1 MKEIIKK
8 PFCCKKSKKNRK
20 GKRVRYFAIFLLFAF
35 FAAFLIG
42 APAVALAQAGQAELT
57 GEVRDS
63 AGAGLANATVTV
75 TQTETGDVTTTTSG
89 NDGVYIVTNLRPG
102 LYTVTVVAQS
112 FRRYVREGVGLTTGE
127 RIRLDITLTV
137 GEINEQ
143 VKVTADASLLRTE
156 TGSLGQV
163 IPNRRI
169 VDLPLNGR
177 NFFTLI
183 TLVPGV
189 AAPPPTTAGPSF
201 PRING
206 GRPRVNEYLF
216 DGISALQPEPGQVA
230 FNPVIDAI
238 QEFKVEVNSPP
249 AEFGRFNGGVVNLTT
264 KSGANTFHG
273 TVFEFLRNEALNARN
288 LFAPA
293 TTANPKK
300 PVFRRNQYGF
310 AVGGPIIKDRTFFFG
325 DFQGTRQL
333 IGRVLISNVPTL
345 AQRTGNFSANLGA
358 PLFLQTTTSGGV
370 TSVSA
375 TTTNTGTP
383 INVIDT
389 NGNTIQARVGQIFG
403 IGSGSD
409 RRAYAGNIVP
419 LADFDSAARKLLDRY
434 PLPTATGAANN
445 FRRVANERTNQDQF
459 DIRLDHRFS
468 DNDQVFGRFSFFN
481 EDATPVT
488 PLPDGSGIIT
498 QGVLGVQK
506 SRGYQAV
513 GNYQHVFPTNIL
525 NELRVGY
532 TRRSIDR
539 RLLLLD
545 SPPSQS
551 LGIPGIPQNAAFQN
565 ELPTFTV
572 AGLQQLGPST
582 NTDSLFNT
590 DVTQIFDAVGW
601 QHGRHSMKFGVDFRV
616 ERLNV
621 IQPPS
626 PTGVFNFTA
635 PFTNS
640 RGTAN
645 MIGAQ
650 PGNATTGS
658 VLSGQTG
665 NALASFLLGQVSN
678 FSIDLQQDV
687 IHPRARILEFFAQD
701 DFKVTSRLT
710 VNAGLRYTLN
720 FPSTE
725 TKNQGAIFNLETQQL
740 EYLGQNGYPETS
752 RELHPLNFGPR
763 LGIAYRLSERMVLRS
778 GYGLIWQEQAGIT
791 TPFTIPQFPFIQTV
805 TQRSLDG
812 VTPAFVLSTGPNVQ
826 PVPLTPDAGLG
837 QGVYSVDRDL
847 GSGYVQQ
854 WNLAVQR
861 EITGNL
867 VAEVAYAGSKI
878 THVGIPDTNINQLTA
893 EQLAQGNPLLQQ
905 VPNPYFGQIPRS
917 SSLGDPTIPRAQ
929 LIRPYPRFTTVS
941 LYRNNVGNTSYH
953 ALQAKLEKRLSQGL
967 AFLVSYTRSKLID
980 DAGQVFD
987 QSIQTGP
994 VGNFP
999 VADSFN
1005 RALEKDVSTGDI
1017 PNVFVTSFT
1026 YELPVGR
1033 GRRFNLSGIAD
1044 KLLGGWNINGTIL
1057 LQSGLPFPVTQI
1069 TNFNA
1074 FAGFGT
1080 QRPNVLRN
1088 PNLSGDERATGR
1100 WFDTSAFAVAP
1111 QFTLGNSSRNP
1122 VRGPGYRT
1130 ADIAFIKRMYIG
1142 EVINV
1147 EFRTE
1152 IFNLTNTPPLAN
1164 PNGVLGN
1171 AAFGTITSAGDPRV
1185 IQFGLKINF

>member
-1 MKEIIKK
+1 
-8 PFCCKKSKKNRK
+8 
-20 GKRVRYFAIFLLFAF
+20 
-35 FAAFLIG
+35 
-42 APAVALAQAGQAELT
+42 LAQAGQGELT
-57 GEVRDS
+57 GAVRDG
-63 AGAGLANATVTV
+63 AGAGVAKATVSV
-75 TQTETGDVTTTTSG
+75 TQTETGDVTTATSG
-89 NDGVYIVTNLRPG
+89 KDGVYTITNLRPG
-102 LYTVTVVAQS
+102 LYTVTVEAKS
-112 FRRYVREGVGLTTGE
+112 FRRFVREGVRMTTGE
-127 RIRLDITLTV
+127 RIRVDVALTV
-137 GEINEQ
+137 GGVNEE

-163 IPNRRI
+163 IRNRRI

-177 NFFTLI
+177 NFFSLI

-189 AAPPPTTAGPSF
+189 AAPPPTTAGPSV

-206 GRPRVNEYLF
+206 GRPRVNEYMY
-216 DGISALQPEPGQVA
+216 DGISVLQPEPGQVA

-238 QEFKVEVNSPP
+238 QEFKIEINSPP

-264 KSGANTFHG
+264 KSGGNELHG
-273 TVFEFLRNEALNARN
+273 TVFEFLRNEKLNARN

-293 TTANPKK
+293 TTDNPNK

-310 AVGGPIIKDRTFFFG
+310 AVGGPVIKDHTFFFG
-325 DFQGTRQL
+325 DFQGMRQL
-333 IGRVLISNVPTL
+333 IGRVVTSNVPTV
-345 AQRTGNFSANLGA
+345 AQRGGNFSSSLGA
-358 PLFLQTTTSGGV
+358 PLFLQSTTTGGV
-370 TSVSA
+370 TTVSA
-375 TTTNTGTP
+375 VTTNTGTP

-389 NGNTIQARVGQIFG
+389 NGNTIQARIGQIFR
-403 IGSGSD
+403 ISD

-419 LADFDSAARKLLDRY
+419 LADFDPVARKLLDRY
-434 PLPTATGAANN
+434 PLPTSSGAANN
-445 FRRVANERTNQDQF
+445 FRRVANEGTNQDQF

-488 PLPDGSGIIT
+488 PLPDGSGNIT
-498 QGVLGVQK
+498 QGALGFQK
-506 SRGYQAV
+506 SRGYQAM
-513 GNYQHVFPTNIL
+513 GNYQHVFSGQIV

-532 TRRSIDR
+532 TRRSLDR
-539 RLLLLD
+539 RALLLD

-551 LGIPGIPQNAAFQN
+551 LGLPGIPQNAAFQN
-565 ELPTFTV
+565 ELPTFTI

-590 DVTQIFDAVGW
+590 DVTQIFDSVGL
-601 QHGRHSMKFGVDFRV
+601 QRALHSMKFGVDYRL

-621 IQPPS
+621 LQPPS

-635 PFTNS
+635 PFSNS

-645 MIGAQ
+645 TVGTQ
-650 PGNATTGS
+650 PGNATTS
-658 VLSGQTG
+658 SLLSGQTG

-725 TKNQGAIFNLETQQL
+725 TDNQGAVFNLQTQQL
-740 EYLGQNGYPETS
+740 EYLGKNGFPEAA
-752 RELHPLNFGPR
+752 RELHKLNFGPR
-763 LGIAYRLSERMVLRS
+763 LGIAYRLTDRTVLRA
-778 GYGLIWQEQAGIT
+778 GYGLIWQEMAGIT
-791 TPFTIPQFPFIQTV
+791 TPFTLPQFPFIQTV

-812 VTPAFVLSTGPNVQ
+812 FTPAFTLATGPNVQ
-826 PVPLTPDAGLG
+826 PIPLSPDAGLG
-837 QGVYSVDRDL
+837 QGVFSVDRDL

-854 WNLAVQR
+854 WNLALQR
-861 EITGNL
+861 EITGNM
-867 VAEVAYAGSKI
+867 VFEVAYAGSKI
-878 THVGIPDTNINQLTA
+878 THVGIPDSNINQLTV
-893 EQLAQGNPLLQQ
+893 EQLAQGNTLLQT
-905 VPNPYFGQIPRS
+905 VTNPYFGQIPRS

-929 LIRPYPRFTTVS
+929 LLRPFPRFTTVS

-953 ALQAKLEKRLSQGL
+953 ALQAKFEKRFSQGL
-967 AFLVSYTRSKLID
+967 SFLVSYTRSKLID
-980 DAGQVFD
+980 DAGSVFD
-987 QSIQTGP
+987 ASILTGP
-994 VGNFP
+994 VANFP

-1026 YELPVGR
+1026 YELPVGKGKR
-1033 GRRFNLSGIAD
+1033 VNLSGVVD

-1057 LQSGLPFPVTQI
+1057 LQSGMPFSVTQI

-1074 FAGFGT
+1074 FAGFGA

-1088 PNLSGDERATGR
+1088 PNLPADERTTGR

-1111 QFTLGNSSRNP
+1111 QFTLGNASRNP

-1130 ADIAFIKRMYIG
+1130 ADIAFIKRTSFG
-1142 EVINV
+1142 ETRNF

-1152 IFNLTNTPPLAN
+1152 FFNLTNTPPLAN
-1164 PNGVLGN
+1164 PNGVVGN

-1185 IQFGLKINF
+1185 IQFGLKLNF

>member
-1 MKEIIKK
+1 MSAWLSKG
-8 PFCCKKSKKNRK
+8 FCLLALILLT
-20 GKRVRYFAIFLLFAF
+20 AI
-35 FAAFLIG
+35 FLIG
-42 APAVALAQAGQAELT
+42 APAVALAQAAQGELT
-57 GEVRDS
+57 GDMRDGS
-63 AGAGLANATVTV
+63 GAGIAKATVTV
-75 TQTETGDVTTTTSG
+75 TQTETGDVTKTTSG
-89 NDGVYIVTNLRPG
+89 QGGGYTVTNLRPG
-102 LYTVTVVAQS
+102 LYTVTVEAPS
-112 FRRYVREGVGLTTGE
+112 FRRFVQEGVRLMTGE
-127 RIRLDITLTV
+127 RIRLDMSLTV
-137 GEINEQ
+137 GGVNEE

-163 IPNRRI
+163 IPNRGI

-183 TLVPGV
+183 TLAPGV

-206 GRPRVNEYLF
+206 GRPRVNEYLY

-238 QEFKVEVNSPP
+238 QEFKVEINSPP

-264 KSGANTFHG
+264 KSGSNELHG

-293 TTANPKK
+293 TVDNPKK

-310 AVGGPIIKDRTFFFG
+310 AVGGPIVKDHTFFFG
-325 DFQGTRQL
+325 DFQGMRQL
-333 IGRVLISNVPTL
+333 IGRVAISNVPTL
-345 AQRTGNFSANLGA
+345 AQRGGNFSSNLGA
-358 PLFLQTTTSGGV
+358 PLFLQTTTTGGV
-370 TSVSA
+370 TTVSA
-375 TTTNTGTP
+375 VTTNTGTP

-389 NGNTIQARVGQIFG
+389 NWNTIQARVGQIFR
-403 IGSGSD
+403 IGD
-409 RRAYAGNIVP
+409 RRAYAGNIIP
-419 LADFDSAARKLLDRY
+419 LADFDSVARKLLDRY
-434 PLPTATGAANN
+434 PLPTSAGAANN
-445 FRRVANERTNQDQF
+445 FRRVANEGTNQDQF

-468 DNDQVFGRFSFFN
+468 DRNQVLGRYSFFN

-488 PLPDGSGIIT
+488 PLPDGSGNIT
-498 QGVLGVQK
+498 QGALGFQK
-506 SRGYQAV
+506 SRGYQTV
-513 GNYQHVFPTNIL
+513 GNYLHVFSQRVV
-525 NELRVGY
+525 NELRFGY

-539 RLLLLD
+539 RALLLD
-545 SPPSQS
+545 TPASQS
-551 LGIPGIPQNAAFQN
+551 LGLPGIPQNAAFQN
-565 ELPTFTV
+565 ELPTFTI

-582 NTDSLFNT
+582 NTDSRFNT
-590 DVTQIFDAVGW
+590 DMTQVFDSVGW
-601 QHGRHSMKFGVDFRV
+601 QHARHSMKFGVDFRL

-621 IQPPS
+621 LQPPS
-626 PTGVFNFTA
+626 PTGIFNFTA
-635 PFTNS
+635 PFSNS
-640 RGTAN
+640 RGATN
-645 MIGAQ
+645 TIGAQ

-678 FSIDLQQDV
+678 FSIDLQQKT
-687 IHPRARILEFFAQD
+687 IQPRARILEFFAQD

-710 VNAGLRYTLN
+710 LNAGLRYTLN

-725 TKNQGAIFNLETQQL
+725 AENQGAVFNLQTQQL
-740 EYLGQNGYPETS
+740 EYLGQNGFPETA
-752 RELHPLNFGPR
+752 RELHKLNFGPR
-763 LGIAYRLSERMVLRS
+763 LGIAYRLTDRTVLRS
-778 GYGLIWQEQAGIT
+778 GYGLVWQEQAGIT

-812 VTPAFVLSTGPNVQ
+812 FTSAFKLSTGPNVR
-826 PVPLTPDAGLG
+826 PIPFSPDAGLG
-837 QGVYSVDRDL
+837 QGVFSVDRDL

-854 WNLAVQR
+854 WNLAIQR
-861 EITGNL
+861 EINGNM
-867 VAEVAYAGSKI
+867 VAEVAYAGSKV
-878 THVGIPDTNINQLTA
+878 THVGIPDSNINQLTA
-893 EQLAQGNPLLQQ
+893 EQLAQGNSLLQL
-905 VPNPYFGQIPRS
+905 VPNPFFGQIPRS
-917 SSLGDPTIPRAQ
+917 SSIGDPTIPRAQ
-929 LIRPYPRFTTVS
+929 LLKPFPRFTAVS
-941 LYRNNVGNTSYH
+941 LYRNNVGNTSYN
-953 ALQAKLEKRLSQGL
+953 ALQAKLEKRLSRGL
-967 AFLVSYTRSKLID
+967 AFLICYTRSKLID

-987 QSIQTGP
+987 ASIQTGP

-1005 RALEKDVSTGDI
+1005 RALERDISTGDI
-1017 PNVFVTSFT
+1017 TNVFVTSFT
-1026 YELPVGR
+1026 YELPFGKGR
-1033 GRRFNLSGIAD
+1033 LFNLPGFAD
-1044 KLLGGWNINGTIL
+1044 RLLGGWSVNGTIL
-1057 LQSGLPFPVTQI
+1057 LQSGLPFAVTQI

-1088 PNLSGDERATGR
+1088 PNLPADERTTSR

-1111 QFTLGNSSRNP
+1111 QFTIGNASRNP

-1130 ADIAFIKRMYIG
+1130 ADIAFIKRTYFG
-1142 EVINV
+1142 EARNL

-1152 IFNLTNTPPLAN
+1152 IFNLTNTPPLGN

-1185 IQFGLKINF
+1185 IQFGLKLNF

>member
-1 MKEIIKK
+1 MSFWLSKR
-8 PFCCKKSKKNRK
+8 FCVLLTLI
-20 GKRVRYFAIFLLFAF
+20 GAAIFLSSAT
-35 FAAFLIG
+35 
-42 APAVALAQAGQAELT
+42 AVALAQAGQSELI
-57 GEVRDS
+57 GDVRDGS
-63 AGAGLANATVTV
+63 GAGVAKATITV
-75 TQTETGDVTTTTSG
+75 TQTETGDVTKTTSAP
-89 NDGVYIVTNLRPG
+89 DGAYIITNLRPG
-102 LYTVTVVAQS
+102 LYNVTVEAKG
-112 FRRYVREGVGLTTGE
+112 FRRFLQDGVRLMTGE
-127 RIRLDITLTV
+127 RIRLDVALTV
-137 GEINEQ
+137 GGVNEE

-206 GRPRVNEYLF
+206 GRPRVNEYLY

-238 QEFKVEVNSPP
+238 QEFKVEINSPS

-264 KSGANTFHG
+264 KSGSNELHG
-273 TVFEFLRNEALNARN
+273 TAFEFLRNEALNARN

-293 TTANPKK
+293 TAANPKK

-310 AVGGPIIKDRTFFFG
+310 AVGGPVIKDRTFFFG

-333 IGRVLISNVPTL
+333 IGRVAISNVPTM
-345 AQRTGNFSANLGA
+345 AQRGGDFSANLGA
-358 PLFLQTTTSGGV
+358 PLFLQTTATGGI
-370 TSVSA
+370 A
-375 TTTNTGTP
+375 TTTNTGVP
-383 INVIDT
+383 INVLALAPDGTIQ
-389 NGNTIQARVGQIFG
+389 TIQARIGQIFRPG
-403 IGSGSD
+403 DKLAYLGNKIPIG
-409 RRAYAGNIVP
+409 
-419 LADFDSAARKLLDRY
+419 DFDSVALRLLARY
-434 PLPTATGAANN
+434 PLPTSAGAANN
-445 FRRVANERTNQDQF
+445 FRRVANEGTDQDQF
-459 DIRLDHRFS
+459 DVRLDHRFS
-468 DNDQVFGRFSFFN
+468 DNNQVFGRFSFFN

-488 PLPDGSGIIT
+488 PLPDGSGNIT
-498 QGVLGVQK
+498 QGALGFQK
-506 SRGYQAV
+506 SRGYQTV
-513 GNYQHVFPTNIL
+513 GNYLHVFSQQTI

-539 RLLLLD
+539 RALLLD
-545 SPPSQS
+545 SPASQS
-551 LGIPGIPQNAAFQN
+551 LGLPGIPQNAAFQS
-565 ELPTFTV
+565 ELPTFTI
-572 AGLQQLGPST
+572 AGLQQLGPSA

-590 DVTQIFDAVGW
+590 DVIQVFDSVGW
-601 QHGRHSMKFGVDFRV
+601 QHARHSMKFGVDSRL

-621 IQPPS
+621 LQPPS
-626 PTGVFNFTA
+626 PTGIFNFTA
-635 PFTNS
+635 PFSNS
-640 RGTAN
+640 RGTTN
-645 MIGAQ
+645 TIGAQ
-650 PGNATTGS
+650 PGNATTAS

-701 DFKVTSRLT
+701 DFKVTPRLT

-725 TKNQGAIFNLETQQL
+725 TDNQGAIFNIQTQQL
-740 EYLGQNGYPETS
+740 EYLGQNGFPETS
-752 RELHPLNFGPR
+752 RELHKLNFGPR
-763 LGIAYRLSERMVLRS
+763 LGIAYRLTDRTVLRS
-778 GYGLIWQEQAGIT
+778 GYGLVWQEQAGIT

-812 VTPAFVLSTGPNVQ
+812 FTSAFKLSTGPNVQ
-826 PVPLTPDAGLG
+826 PIPLSPDAGLG
-837 QGVYSVDRDL
+837 QGVFSVDRDL

-854 WNLAVQR
+854 WNLAIQR
-861 EITGNL
+861 EINGNL
-867 VAEVAYAGSKI
+867 VAEVAYAGSKV
-878 THVGIPDTNINQLTA
+878 THVGIPDSNINQLTA
-893 EQLAQGNPLLQQ
+893 DQLAQGNSLLQL
-905 VPNPYFGQIPRS
+905 VPNPFFGQIPRS
-917 SSLGDPTIPRAQ
+917 SSIGDPTIPRAQ
-929 LIRPYPRFTTVS
+929 LLRPFPRFTAVS
-941 LYRNNVGNTSYH
+941 LYRNNVGNTSYN
-953 ALQAKLEKRLSQGL
+953 ALQAKLEKRLSRGL
-967 AFLVSYTRSKLID
+967 AFLICYTRSKLID

-987 QSIQTGP
+987 ASIQTGP

-1005 RALEKDVSTGDI
+1005 RALERDVSTGDI

-1026 YELPVGR
+1026 YELPFGKGR
-1033 GRRFNLSGIAD
+1033 SFNLSGISD
-1044 KLLGGWNINGTIL
+1044 KLLGGWSVNGTIL
-1057 LQSGLPFPVTQI
+1057 LQSGLTFAVTQI

-1080 QRPNVLRN
+1080 QRPNILRN
-1088 PNLSGDERATGR
+1088 PNLPADQRTTDR

-1111 QFTLGNSSRNP
+1111 QFTIGNASRNP

-1130 ADIAFIKRMYIG
+1130 ADIAFIKRTYFG
-1142 EVINV
+1142 EVRNF

-1152 IFNLTNTPPLAN
+1152 IFNLTNTPPLGN
-1164 PNGVLGN
+1164 PNGVVGN

-1185 IQFGLKINF
+1185 IQFGLKLNF